1 MPDAGAAKAQLARD
15 LSIRHAAA
23 LVVGIIIGSGI
34 FLVPKEM
41 MQAVGSVEIVLLAWL
56 VGGVL
61 SFFGAVTYA
70 ELGAM
75 KPGAGGE
82 YVYIRD
88 AYGPLLGF
96 LYAWATFTISKPAS
110 IATVSSG
117 FVRVLGNFPALG
129 FVSFPLLSVPF
140 FSEHLVITW
149 GHLLAVTVIV
159 LLTALNWIGVRRAGE
174 FQVVFTILKV
184 AMIVGIAAVCFALT
198 GGHWDNF
205 SSHYPEAKG
214 GIAGF
219 MIALIAAL
227 WAYDG
232 WNNLSMVAAEIRKPE
247 RTIPIALIAGIS
259 VVAFLYVLMYAA
271 IQFVM
276 PAEAVAAAERPAS
289 LATEIVA
296 GSFGAGLVTAGM
308 ALSMFVTMNGQILA
322 GARIPFAAAQDGYF
336 FPRLATVHPRF
347 HTPTMALLFQSG
359 LTILLILVGGSFQQL
374 FSLAIFAEW
383 IFYMIAAGSIFVFRH
398 REPQAPRAY
407 RAWGYPVV
415 PGLFIAASAVLLYY
429 SFTENLRNSLW
440 GSLVILAGVPVFY
453 FFARKP
459 GKPA

>member
-1 MPDAGAAKAQLARD
+1 MPDAGAARAHLARD

-56 VGGVL
+56 TGGVL

-75 KPGAGGE
+75 RPSAGGE

-117 FVRVLGNFPALG
+117 FVRVLGNFPALH
-129 FVSFPLLSVPF
+129 FLSHELLSVPI
-140 FSEHLVITW
+140 FSERMVITW
-149 GHLLAVTVIV
+149 GHFLAVTVII

-184 AMIVGIAAVCFALT
+184 AMIVGIAAVCFTLT
-198 GGHWDNF
+198 GGQWENF

-232 WNNLSMVAAEIRKPE
+232 WNNLPMVASEIRQPE
-247 RTIPIALIAGIS
+247 RTIPLALIAGIFA
-259 VVAFLYVLMYAA
+259 VAFLYILMYAA
-271 IQFVM
+271 VQYVM

-289 LATEIVA
+289 LATQMVA
-296 GSFGAGLVTAGM
+296 GPFGAGLVTAGM

-336 FPRLATVHPRF
+336 FPRLATVHPRY

-383 IFYMIAAGSIFVFRH
+383 IFYMIAAGSIFVFRR
-398 REPQAPRAY
+398 REPDAPRAY
-407 RAWGYPVV
+407 RAWGYPIV

-429 SFTENLRNSLW
+429 SFTENLRNSMW

-459 GKPA
+459 GR